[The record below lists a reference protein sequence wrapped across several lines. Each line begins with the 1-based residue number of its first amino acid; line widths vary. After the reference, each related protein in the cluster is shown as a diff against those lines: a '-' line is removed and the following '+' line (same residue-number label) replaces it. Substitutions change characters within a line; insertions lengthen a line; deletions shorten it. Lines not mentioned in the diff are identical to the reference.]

1 MRRIARWS
9 RSLVSLVVLNAA
21 LVAAGVGAGSL
32 AYALN
37 GEPTP
42 QGHTEVREPPGRT
55 SSDHVSAILT
65 GNLRVVGG
73 LLSGAC
79 TLGVLTTLT
88 LVWNAFGLG
97 YGVAALANAVPG
109 AIPLVLR
116 YAPLEF
122 AAFVLVASVAE
133 HLVALVLRCLAA
145 NEPLRLRA
153 ATLTF
158 VVALVLLV
166 VGAVV
171 EADVT
176 RLVATPHPQHGGSH
190 DIVDTVAAG

>member
-1 MRRIARWS
+1 MRRIANWS

-21 LVAAGVGAGSL
+21 LVVAGVAAGSL
-32 AYALN
+32 AYALT

-42 QGHTEVREPPGRT
+42 QSQTAEPELPGRT
-55 SSDHVSAILT
+55 YSGHVGVILI

-79 TLGVLTTLT
+79 TLGVLTTWT
-88 LVWNAFGLG
+88 LLWNAFGLG
-97 YGVAALANAVPG
+97 YGVAKLRTMVPG

-133 HLVALVLRCLAA
+133 HLVILVLRCLAA
-145 NEPLRLRA
+145 NEPVRLRA
-153 ATLTF
+153 ATLTLI
-158 VVALVLLV
+158 VALVLLV
-166 VGAVV
+166 VGAAA

-176 RLVATPHPQHGGSH
+176 QLVAAPHS
-190 DIVDTVAAG
+190 

>member
-1 MRRIARWS
+1 M
-9 RSLVSLVVLNAA
+9 
-21 LVAAGVGAGSL
+21 
-32 AYALN
+32 
-37 GEPTP
+37 
-42 QGHTEVREPPGRT
+42 
-55 SSDHVSAILT
+55 
-65 GNLRVVGG
+65 
-73 LLSGAC
+73 SGAC

-97 YGVAALANAVPG
+97 YGVATLANAVPG
-109 AIPLVLR
+109 AISLVLR

-145 NEPLRLRA
+145 NEPLPLRA

-166 VGAVV
+166 VGAAV

-176 RLVATPHPQHGGSH
+176 RLVATPHS
-190 DIVDTVAAG
+190 